1 MLPYLLDVDLR
12 LEVRLYSVPF
22 MLLLFALLG
31 MQALMTIR
39 HSRVFREVGRWHLEV
54 DLLDLGSLS
63 PFSAVGLANASY
75 WFIGSAL
82 ASFLVA
88 SDANVWIVAL
98 VITVTVGLGLVGL
111 ILPSRGLH
119 VCLRER
125 KREELRRIREA
136 IASERAGLFSADSAD
151 EGSRAASR
159 MPSLLAYE
167 ARIESVREWPYDTST
182 LTRFGFFLLIPLVS
196 WIGGAL
202 VERVVDAALG

>member
-88 SDANVWIVAL
+88 SVANVWIVAL
-98 VITVTVGLGLVGL
+98 VITVTVGLGIVGL

-136 IASERAGLFSADSAD
+136 IASERAGLFSAD
-151 EGSRAASR
+151 EGSPRASR